1 MQVPL
6 LDLKAQ
12 FSSIRAEIKPVVD
25 EIMESQSFILGPRV
39 EALEHAVAAHSGAK
53 YAIGVSSGTDALL
66 VALMALDIKPGD
78 EVITTPF
85 TFFATAGV
93 IARMHAIPVFVDID
107 PATFNM
113 DPGRIGRAVTK
124 KTRAIIPV
132 HLFGQCADM
141 APILETASH
150 RGIPVVEDAAQSVG
164 AEYRGKRAGSMGDL
178 GIFSFFPS
186 KNLGGFGDGGMVI
199 TNNVELAD
207 KIRLLRHHGAEN
219 AYAHKYVGG
228 NFRLDALQ
236 AAVLSVKLGHLEK
249 WSAARRENAKY
260 YDQRLELSG
269 LPRKKLVLPPI
280 SAYEKS
286 GDVNYHTFNQYTLR
300 VKNRDGL
307 QAHLKKAGIGC
318 AVYYLVPLH
327 LQDCF
332 KYLGYKRGDFPAS
345 EKAAEEVLSIPV
357 YPELTTGQKE
367 YVVQSILSFFE
378 ADRQPSMT

>member
-12 FSSIRAEIKPVVD
+12 FSGIRAEIKPVVE
-25 EIMESQSFILGPRV
+25 EIMESQSFILGPKV
-39 EALEHAVAAHSGAK
+39 EALEHAVAAYSGVK

-113 DPGRIGRAVTK
+113 DPGRIGKAVTN
-124 KTRAIIPV
+124 KTRALIPV
-132 HLFGQCADM
+132 HLYGQCADM

-150 RGIPVVEDAAQSVG
+150 HGIPVVEDAAQSIG
-164 AEYRGKRAGSMGDL
+164 AEYRGKRAGSMGDM
-178 GIFSFFPS
+178 GTFSFFPS
-186 KNLGGFGDGGMVI
+186 KNMGGFGDGGMVI
-199 TNNVELAD
+199 TNNFELAN
-207 KIRLLRHHGAEN
+207 KIKLLRHHGAEN
-219 AYAHKYVGG
+219 AYDHKYVGG

-236 AAVLSVKLGHLEK
+236 AAVLSVKLGHLEE
-249 WSAARRENAKY
+249 WSAARRKNAEY
-260 YDQRLELSG
+260 YDQRFELSG
-269 LPRKKLVLPPI
+269 LPRKKLVLPPV
-280 SAYEKS
+280 SAHDKS
-286 GDVNYHTFNQYTLR
+286 GDTNYHIFNQYTLR
-300 VKNRDGL
+300 TTNRDGL
-307 QAHLKKAGIGC
+307 QAHLKKVGIGC
-318 AVYYLVPLH
+318 AVYYPVPLH

-332 KYLGYKRGDFPAS
+332 KYLGCIRGDFPAS

-357 YPELTTGQKE
+357 YPELTTAQKE
-367 YVVQSILSFFE
+367 YVVQSIFSFFE
-378 ADRQPSMT
+378 AGRQPSMT